1 MIPRSSGNSAKP
13 EPVRRRGSLLAAT
26 LTWLVL
32 TSSQAT
38 AQAPYDPQLMR
49 LAEIL
54 GSVHFLRTLCGEKD
68 GLWRAQMEAL
78 LEAEAPSEE
87 RRARLIASFNHGY
100 RSFAAVYS
108 NCTPHALAAID
119 RSMKDG
125 EALSREIVR
134 RYGD

>member
-1 MIPRSSGNSAKP
+1 MILRSNGNPARP
-13 EPVRRRGSLLAAT
+13 ESVRRRGPLLAAASIC
-26 LTWLVL
+26 LIM
-32 TSSQAT
+32 SSSHA
-38 AQAPYDPQLMR
+38 AGQAPYDPQLMR

-68 GLWRAQMEAL
+68 GPWRAQMEAL

-108 NCTPHALAAID
+108 SCTAHALTAID
-119 RSMKDG
+119 RYMKEG
-125 EALSREIVR
+125 ETLSREIVR